1 MMEASSLFRLLGD
14 EARLRLLRLL
24 TRERL
29 NVSELTA
36 VLGIAQS
43 GVSRHVGLLRDA
55 GLVCDERV
63 GGFTFLR
70 AEPDEQDPTLGP
82 IWVLLRT
89 HFERTDGD
97 DAVRGDEV
105 RLREVLRRRR
115 ENAEIHSAGQGAAVS
130 QMVPGRS
137 WAAWARGLG
146 LLLPS
151 WTVADLGCGEGHLTL
166 ELAAWAE
173 RVIGVDRSEQVLARA
188 RSLAGDRGIE
198 NVEWRRG
205 EIEELPLESGMADL
219 AVLSQALHHA
229 DDPRRALSE
238 AVRILTPG
246 GRLLL
251 LDLRRHEE
259 TWTRERFGD
268 RWPGFADDQLYEMM
282 TAAGFDTVRV
292 RPVTSA
298 DESAP
303 FAVVAAVGVRTGAPA
318 SETKEGHAGR

>member
-1 MMEASSLFRLLGD
+1 MKEASGLFRLLGD
-14 EARLRLLRLL
+14 DVRLRLLRLL

-29 NVSELTA
+29 NVGELTS

-43 GVSRHVGLLRDA
+43 GVSRHIGLLRDA
-55 GLVCDERV
+55 GLVRDERA
-63 GGFTFLR
+63 GGFTYLS
-70 AEPDEQDPTLGP
+70 AEPDEQDPGLGP
-82 IWVLLRT
+82 VWALLRS

-97 DAVRGDEV
+97 DAVRGDEI

-115 ENAEIHSAGQGAAVS
+115 ENADTHGAGQGAAVR

-146 LLLPS
+146 LLLPP
-151 WTVADLGCGEGHLTL
+151 WTVADLGCGEGYLTL
-166 ELAAWAE
+166 ELASWAE
-173 RVIGVDRSEQVLARA
+173 HVIGVDRSEQVLTRA
-188 RSLAGDRGIE
+188 RSLAGDRGVE

-205 EIEELPLESGMADL
+205 EIEELPVESGVADL

-229 DDPRRALSE
+229 EDPSRALSE

-259 TWTRERFGD
+259 AWTRERFGD
-268 RWPGFADDQLYEMM
+268 RWPGFAADELCEMM
-282 TAAGFDTVRV
+282 TAAGLDTVRV

-298 DESAP
+298 DDGAP
-303 FAVVAAVGVRTGAPA
+303 FVVVAAVGVRAKD
-318 SETKEGHAGR
+318 TKEGHAGS